1 MQFYEELVLDNDHT
15 YDDDVRGS
23 LLTKITRFNNIIQSI
38 YIYINE
44 CKRNLI
50 LKVNDVKTCSNDLK
64 HIRSTLGVLYSEIQ
78 NVGSEQDDIVSK
90 VQKING

>member
-44 CKRNLI
+44 CKRNCT
-50 LKVNDVKTCSNDLK
+50 KVNDVKICSMN
-64 HIRSTLGVLYSEIQ
+64 
-78 NVGSEQDDIVSK
+78 
-90 VQKING
+90 